1 MKEQT
6 HSFDSFLNFLQFE
19 KRTSPHT
26 ILAYQTD
33 LLQFESYLN
42 RDAKEGEQYEVGN
55 ASYQD
60 IRAWLIGM
68 IDKELSPRSV
78 NRKIATLSTFYKF
91 LIKKGVLE
99 TSPAEKL
106 QALKVSKPL
115 PAFVKENELEIVL
128 NQTEFSTDYS
138 GQRDRVVLELLYGT
152 GIRLAELQQLTLRD
166 IDFGKKVI
174 SVLGKRNK
182 QRIIPLHRNLL
193 ILLQQ
198 HIEQFPIAPTDYLV
212 RTLKGKQAYPMLIY
226 RIVNQYLTVGTT
238 ADKKSPHVLRHTF
251 ATHLLEHGAELNA
264 IKDLLGHESLA
275 ATQVY
280 THNSLSRLKEI
291 FDQAHPKS

>member
-1 MKEQT
+1 MNQLPT
-6 HSFDSFLNFLQFE
+6 IDSFLNFLQYE
-19 KRTSPHT
+19 KRTSEHT

-42 RDAKEGEQYEVGN
+42 QDAKEGEYYGVGE

-60 IRAWLIGM
+60 IRAWLIYL
-68 IDKELSPRSV
+68 IDTGISPRSV

-91 LIKKGVLE
+91 LLKKGLIE
-99 TSPAEKL
+99 NSPAEKL
-106 QALKVSKPL
+106 QALKAPKSL
-115 PAFVKENELEIVL
+115 PAFVKENELEVLL
-128 NQTEFSTDYS
+128 NQTEFSADYV
-138 GQRDRVVLELLYGT
+138 GQRDRVILELLYGT
-152 GIRLAELQQLTLRD
+152 GIRLSELINLKLLD

-182 QRIIPLHRNLL
+182 QRVIPLNTTLL
-193 ILLQQ
+193 SLLES
-198 HIEQFPIAPTDYLV
+198 HFDTFPIAPIDYV
-212 RTLKGKQAYPMLIY
+212 IRTVKGKKAYPMLIY
-226 RIVNQYLTVGTT
+226 RIVNQYLSVGTS

-264 IKDLLGHESLA
+264 IKDLLGHASLA

-280 THNSLSRLKEI
+280 THNSLSRLKDI
-291 FDQAHPKS
+291 FDKAHPKS